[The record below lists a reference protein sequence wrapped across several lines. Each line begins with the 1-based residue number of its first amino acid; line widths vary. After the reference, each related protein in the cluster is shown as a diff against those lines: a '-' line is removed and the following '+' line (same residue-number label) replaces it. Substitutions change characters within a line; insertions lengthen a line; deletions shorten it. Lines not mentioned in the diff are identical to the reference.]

1 MTGDDNYSHVNRDNL
16 RQPIQ
21 MQWPKKQETFS
32 QFFSWFLK
40 STLKFEKLQK
50 KMILIADVFPNIAD
64 VFPKL
69 LTPKNEVG

>member
-1 MTGDDNYSHVNRDNL
+1 
-16 RQPIQ
+16 

-40 STLKFEKLQK
+40 STLKFEQFQK

-69 LTPKNEVG
+69 LTPKNVVG